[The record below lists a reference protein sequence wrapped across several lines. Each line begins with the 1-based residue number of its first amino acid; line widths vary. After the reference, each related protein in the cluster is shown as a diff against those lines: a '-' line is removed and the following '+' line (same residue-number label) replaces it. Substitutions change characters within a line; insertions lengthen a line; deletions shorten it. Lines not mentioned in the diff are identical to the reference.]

1 MPYQFGG
8 TIVLKKSKGPAVA
21 LTGAVILSA
30 LVTMLAVPTAAQS
43 TGAMS
48 ADAAAMKA
56 IDSDCLAIHE
66 ATMALHPIHLE
77 LLASKWKVLS
87 DADFAVAERTRTSI
101 TLVDVWK
108 QGKNPAWVHAHTF
121 TQSGD
126 QRATQLCFRQKDG
139 TLQRAKQAT
148 TLANIDGAS
157 AKIAYYTSSGKVI
170 LKAAAFEEND
180 PMLAKTVANL
190 PFYKDLP

>member
-1 MPYQFGG
+1 MFE
-8 TIVLKKSKGPAVA
+8 KAKRPAVA
-21 LTGAVILSA
+21 LVGAVMLGA
-30 LVTMLAVPTAAQS
+30 VLTTLAVPTVAQS
-43 TGAMS
+43 MNGAMS
-48 ADAAAMKA
+48 SDAAAMKS

-87 DADFAVAERTRTSI
+87 DADFAVAQRTRASV

-139 TLQRAKQAT
+139 SLQRAKQAT
-148 TLANIDGAS
+148 TLANIDSAS

-170 LKAAAFEEND
+170 FKASAFEQND
-180 PMLAKTVANL
+180 PMLAMKVSDL
-190 PFYKDLP
+190 PFYQDLP